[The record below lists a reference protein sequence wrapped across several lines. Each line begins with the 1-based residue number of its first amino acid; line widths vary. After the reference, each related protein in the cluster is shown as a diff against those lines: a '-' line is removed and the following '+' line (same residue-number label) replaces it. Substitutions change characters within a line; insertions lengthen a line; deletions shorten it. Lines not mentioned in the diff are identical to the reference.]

1 MLCPCADAGSDSSKR
16 LKWRQEPGL
25 YKLDAESLGLSAQ
38 DLRDPGAVV
47 SKEGFIFG
55 AGGLRAPRIPPRHR
69 SRCLFIPPPAA
80 SFRVVS
86 LLEGCSAIRR

>member
-25 YKLDAESLGLSAQ
+25 YRLDAESLGLSAQ

-47 SKEGFIFG
+47 S
-55 AGGLRAPRIPPRHR
+55 GGGPPTT
-69 SRCLFIPPPAA
+69 PPPPPPPPTAA
-80 SFRVVS
+80 TQLLHGTNVVY
-86 LLEGCSAIRR
+86 